1 MDIFYIM
8 DNQQQ
13 VLFHKM
19 KFIMNALEDGWSVKK
34 NKESYIFKKKHERK
48 REVFEEKYLEKFV
61 KKHMEK

>member
-1 MDIFYIM
+1 VDLFYIM

-19 KFIMNALEDGWSVKK
+19 KFIMNALEDGWTVKK

-61 KKHMEK
+61 KKHMDK

>member
-1 MDIFYIM
+1 M

>member
-1 MDIFYIM
+1 MDLFYIM

-19 KFIMNALEDGWSVKK
+19 KFIMNALEDGWTVKK

-61 KKHMEK
+61 KKHMDK